1 MTRAARALRLAR
13 GTSPVSVTINDQSVR
28 GAKTSP
34 RAVQL
39 DISTLTPG
47 DYLVQLEVD
56 VAGQY
61 VIRAD
66 RRITVV
72 PSR

>member
-1 MTRAARALRLAR
+1 LRLSR
-13 GTSPVSVTINDQSVR
+13 GTSPVSVSIEDMSARGVR
-28 GAKTSP
+28 TSA

-39 DISTLTPG
+39 DISTLKPG

-72 PSR
+72 PDR